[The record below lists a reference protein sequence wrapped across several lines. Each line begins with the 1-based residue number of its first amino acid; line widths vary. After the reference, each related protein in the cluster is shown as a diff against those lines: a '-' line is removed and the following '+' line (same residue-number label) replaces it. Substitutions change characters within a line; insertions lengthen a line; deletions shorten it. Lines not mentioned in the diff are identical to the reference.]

1 MLSGADNER
10 FTVAVRTVDGA
21 VVLELAGE
29 LDHDTAQPL
38 RDALDA
44 AVTPGGRLLVD
55 LTDLGFCD
63 STGLNVLLHSRL
75 TAQEAGAGLELVGL
89 RGPVARMFRIT
100 GADGVF
106 PVHADMAGALSGPGG
121 PPGTVAT

>member
-1 MLSGADNER
+1 MVPGADNER
-10 FTVAVRTVDGA
+10 FTVAVQTVDGA

-38 RDALDA
+38 REALDE
-44 AVTPGGRLLVD
+44 AVAQGGRLLVD
-55 LTDLGFCD
+55 LTKLGFCD

-75 TAQEAGAGLELVGL
+75 TAQEAGGSVELTGL
-89 RGPVARMFRIT
+89 RGSVARMFHIT

-106 PVHADMAGALSGPGG
+106 PVYADVAQALSRTGGSPG
-121 PPGTVAT
+121 

>member
-1 MLSGADNER
+1 MVPEADSGR
-10 FTVAVRTVDGA
+10 FTVAVQTVDGA

-38 RDALDA
+38 REALDA
-44 AVTPGGRLLVD
+44 ATARGGRLLVD
-55 LTDLGFCD
+55 LTKLGFCD

-75 TAQEAGAGLELVGL
+75 TAQEAGGSLELTGL
-89 RGPVARMFRIT
+89 RGSVARMFRIT

-106 PVHADMAGALSGPGG
+106 PVYADVAQALSGTSG
-121 PPGTVAT
+121 PPG